1 MIYRKRRKFGGTK
14 VWRIVIFRQTLF
26 ANINN
31 YRLPVYGLIHVP
43 LHLRILN
50 YTRQEKTMSTCI
62 LKYFKLVKPAADHLP
77 DPEGTLC
84 SKLPSLAIASANL
97 EIRSVMATSN
107 SRGPYLHL
115 TPAQKFQIGKRASE
129 RHFQHVR
136 LLREQI
142 RYSLIC
148 GLDWTGPVDQYFNA
162 LYAVQ
167 SAL

>member
-1 MIYRKRRKFGGTK
+1 MANLANCDISPNF
-14 VWRIVIFRQTLF
+14 IRQQKY
-26 ANINN
+26 

-50 YTRQEKTMSTCI
+50 YTRQEKTISTSI

-77 DPEGTLC
+77 DPEGTLS
-84 SKLPSLAIASANL
+84 SKFPSSAIATANS

-129 RHFQHVR
+129 HGQHDC
-136 LLREQI
+136 LLIYRK
-142 RYSLIC
+142 
-148 GLDWTGPVDQYFNA
+148 
-162 LYAVQ
+162 
-167 SAL
+167 